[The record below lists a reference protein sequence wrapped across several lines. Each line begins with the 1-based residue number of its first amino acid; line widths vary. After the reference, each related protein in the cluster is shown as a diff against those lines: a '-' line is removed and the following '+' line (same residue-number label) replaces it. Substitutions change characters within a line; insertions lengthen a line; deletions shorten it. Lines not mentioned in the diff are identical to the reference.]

1 MRAVPAGKP
10 PAALSGRGSR
20 LRAVGGFRPPPDKKG
35 KHMEKNTTSWV
46 RLPLAVLQDKRL
58 TPYEAV
64 ILSVLIDRDTGTGAS
79 VSIRVIAEATGI
91 GERKVRECLHLLRD
105 TGYIDIVRTGRES
118 IYTVAQILPPKKRGT
133 GQAQYTSKKKKKAD
147 ENAFCDMNHFEE
159 DYEIFINNF

>member
-1 MRAVPAGKP
+1 MKDEKKV
-10 PAALSGRGSR
+10 GS
-20 LRAVGGFRPPPDKKG
+20 A
-35 KHMEKNTTSWV
+35 WV

-64 ILSVLIDRDTGTGAS
+64 ILSILIDRDTGTGTA
-79 VSIRVIAEATGI
+79 VSIRAIAELTGI
-91 GERKVRECLHLLRD
+91 GERKIRESLHLLRD
-105 TGYIDIVRTGRES
+105 TGYISVTRTGRES
-118 IYTVAQILPPKKRGT
+118 VYTVAQILPPKKR

>member
-1 MRAVPAGKP
+1 
-10 PAALSGRGSR
+10 
-20 LRAVGGFRPPPDKKG
+20 
-35 KHMEKNTTSWV
+35 MEKEKSGAWV

-64 ILSVLIDRDTGTGAS
+64 VLSILIDRDTGTGTS
-79 VSIRVIAEATGI
+79 VSIRAIAEVTGI

-105 TGYIDIVRTGRES
+105 AGYITVTRTGRES

-133 GQAQYTSKKKKKAD
+133 AGQAQYSKKKKKAD
-147 ENAFCDMNHFEE
+147 ENAFCDMDHFEE

>member
-1 MRAVPAGKP
+1 
-10 PAALSGRGSR
+10 
-20 LRAVGGFRPPPDKKG
+20 
-35 KHMEKNTTSWV
+35 MEKNSAWV

-64 ILSVLIDRDTGTGAS
+64 VLSILIDRDTGTGTS
-79 VSIRVIAEATGI
+79 VSIRAIAELTGI

-105 TGYIDIVRTGRES
+105 AGYISVTRTGRES
-118 IYTVAQILPPKKRGT
+118 IYTVAQILPPKKR

-147 ENAFCDMNHFEE
+147 ENAFCDMDHFEE

>member
-1 MRAVPAGKP
+1 MKDEKKV
-10 PAALSGRGSR
+10 GS
-20 LRAVGGFRPPPDKKG
+20 A
-35 KHMEKNTTSWV
+35 WV

-58 TPYEAV
+58 TLYEV
-64 ILSVLIDRDTGTGAS
+64 VLLSLLIDRDAGTGQ
-79 VSIRVIAEATGI
+79 VKAEAKELAGLMSI
-91 GERKVRECLHLLRD
+91 SERKVRASLHLLRD
-105 TGYIDIVRTGRES
+105 TGYISIQYQNGNAS